1 MAEHMESNVTNE
13 EARDL
18 LERTR
23 EDVRRI
29 TAQRQ
34 ELIQQGERD
43 LAVLARIGAAAA
55 LGEDPPPLAPKPGEQ
70 SIQVKNPSIPLFSL
84 VCWH

>member
-1 MAEHMESNVTNE
+1 MAEHIESNVTNE

-29 TAQRQ
+29 EAQRQ
-34 ELIQQGERD
+34 ELIQQREQD
-43 LAVLARIGAAAA
+43 LAVLARIEAAAA
-55 LGEDPPPLAPKPGEQ
+55 LGEDPPPLPPKPEEQ
-70 SIQVKNPSIPLFSL
+70 SNQVKKIISFAGTYYP
-84 VCWH
+84 